1 MVTPEARRQQ
11 RQREGGEGGGC
22 CGCGSVMVDG
32 WTEEMTRVQS
42 RTFIFLIRLSV
53 CYNLRVPEHT
63 WTGQHPLSVRGNR
76 HYGGRHAVTSFQHP
90 THRESMSRN
99 YSLQRTTTV
108 YFVFLSLCVRVWLPS
123 NSRHKMEMSTFLH
136 YLVLGS
142 SRLGGALSTP
152 QRTHPFSVQVLA
164 QAVAPVLVLPSRPTP
179 TSPTCR

>member
-1 MVTPEARRQQ
+1 MDRRNDVSPVTNIHFSYSLVCVLQL
-11 RQREGGEGGGC
+11 EGAGTH
-22 CGCGSVMVDG
+22 MDG
-32 WTEEMTRVQS
+32 ATSSQCQGKQTLW
-42 RTFIFLIRLSV
+42 
-53 CYNLRVPEHT
+53 
-63 WTGQHPLSVRGNR
+63 
-76 HYGGRHAVTSFQHP
+76 GRHAVTSFQHP